1 MKKLILSL
9 IVTVTLSF
17 GARVED
23 AQIAFDKKDF
33 DTAIKIAKPLANQGD
48 MKAIV
53 ILTQIY
59 SSQTTYGSIRD
70 HKKAIYWSG
79 KLLDRSKNTE
89 LYKEVLY
96 IIGDLYNYSGYKNYN
111 KALEYFEKA
120 CKNNKKEGCT
130 SYQRLKK
137 ENIKFEEYQKLAN
150 QGNAKA
156 QEEIGFMYQQ
166 GEGVQKD
173 LKKAN
178 YWYEKAANQGLELA
192 QNWLGI
198 NYLYGWGIQ
207 KDLKKAIYWCEKSAN
222 QGDIIRQKEL
232 GDIYYYRWGGI
243 QKDFKKAIYWY
254 EKAAV
259 QYDDSSK
266 PSSYKNL
273 TALIAVARMMDIY
286 SNDDFEEKNLE
297 KAFSFYKIICNS
309 RSLDDTIN
317 TSCERMKKIANQIS
331 NPEFEQAEKLA
342 KKGKAIDQYNLGLL
356 YYKEKNIKE
365 AFYWF
370 EQAAKQGYANAQYNL
385 GVIYDKQKDT
395 QKSFYWY
402 EKAANQGLSV
412 AQFNLGLTYLDTKNK
427 TENPEKAF
435 YWMGK
440 AANQG
445 DLDAMNYLGLMYKK
459 GYGVNQNYTKASEW
473 YKKACQ
479 KGNSHGCEN
488 YKKLHN

>member
-1 MKKLILSL
+1 
-9 IVTVTLSF
+9 
-17 GARVED
+17 
-23 AQIAFDKKDF
+23 
-33 DTAIKIAKPLANQGD
+33 
-48 MKAIV
+48 
-53 ILTQIY
+53 
-59 SSQTTYGSIRD
+59 
-70 HKKAIYWSG
+70 
-79 KLLDRSKNTE
+79 
-89 LYKEVLY
+89 
-96 IIGDLYNYSGYKNYN
+96 
-111 KALEYFEKA
+111 
-120 CKNNKKEGCT
+120 
-130 SYQRLKK
+130 
-137 ENIKFEEYQKLAN
+137 
-150 QGNAKA
+150 
-156 QEEIGFMYQQ
+156 
-166 GEGVQKD
+166 
-173 LKKAN
+173 
-178 YWYEKAANQGLELA
+178 
-192 QNWLGI
+192 
-198 NYLYGWGIQ
+198 
-207 KDLKKAIYWCEKSAN
+207 
-222 QGDIIRQKEL
+222 
-232 GDIYYYRWGGI
+232 
-243 QKDFKKAIYWY
+243 
-254 EKAAV
+254 
-259 QYDDSSK
+259 
-266 PSSYKNL
+266 
-273 TALIAVARMMDIY
+273 MDIY

-342 KKGKAIDQYNLGLL
+342 KKGKATY
-356 YYKEKNIKE
+356 
-365 AFYWF
+365 
-370 EQAAKQGYANAQYNL
+370 QYNL

-412 AQFNLGLTYLDTKNK
+412 AQFNLGLTYLDTKNR